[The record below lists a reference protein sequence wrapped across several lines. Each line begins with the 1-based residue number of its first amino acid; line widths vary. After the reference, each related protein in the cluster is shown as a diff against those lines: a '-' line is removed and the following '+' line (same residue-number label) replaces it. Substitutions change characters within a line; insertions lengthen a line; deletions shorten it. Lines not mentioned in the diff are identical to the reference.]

1 MDKKASGL
9 GKHILYFLVSDGKNF
24 DKRIVQVS
32 NQAEFSA
39 GCRKKIEY
47 AQAKEDGW
55 LIEKKVDLDRYEGTN
70 RAADEGVCRYSVV

>member
-1 MDKKASGL
+1 M
-9 GKHILYFLVSDGKNF
+9 
-24 DKRIVQVS
+24 QVS